1 MSFSLDQ
8 RVSFSVLPNF
18 IHDFQRE
25 VIRVVTVF
33 MPTDA
38 DLSKS
43 ERIASGISKPY
54 FFAHFPI

>member
-1 MSFSLDQ
+1 MVNS
-8 RVSFSVLPNF
+8 NF
-18 IHDFQRE
+18 IHDFQRK

-43 ERIASGISKPY
+43 ERIASGISKP
-54 FFAHFPI
+54 